1 MTFTTLLTTL
11 SPEGVYTVTFNRPEV
26 LNAVND
32 EMRHEFRALGEQ
44 IWLDD
49 AIRAV
54 IFTGAG
60 RAFSTGADMSYLERD
75 WTTPAFRAHTR
86 ILTGFFDDLEMV
98 EKPIIAAI
106 NGPSAGAG
114 FQLALSCDIRFA
126 AQSAQFGLREANLG
140 LVPGVGACSRLARII
155 GYGRAKELIFSADMI
170 SAEEAQRIG
179 LVYRVVPDDQ
189 LLTATG
195 EFTLRLLTLA
205 PQAIGLGKRVLREC
219 LSTDLGTGRAIES
232 LALSMLTQTSD
243 LKEGVKA
250 FREKRKPNFKG
261 K

>member
-1 MTFTTLLTTL
+1 TSL
-11 SPEGVYTVTFNRPEV
+11 SSDGIYTVTFNRPDV

-60 RAFSTGADMSYLERD
+60 RAFSAGADMAYLERE
-75 WTTPAFRAHTR
+75 WSTPAFRAHTR
-86 ILTGFFDDLEMV
+86 ILTSFFDDLETV

-126 AQSAQFGLREANLG
+126 AQSAQFGLRETNIG
-140 LVPGVGACSRLARII
+140 LVPAVGACSRLARII
-155 GYGRAKELIFSADMI
+155 GYGRTKELIFSADMI
-170 SAEEAQRIG
+170 SAEEAHRIG
-179 LVYRVVPDDQ
+179 LVYKVVPDGE
-189 LLTATG
+189 LMSAAT
-195 EFTLRLLTLA
+195 EFAQRLLTRA
-205 PQAIGLGKRVLREC
+205 PQAIGLGKRILREC
-219 LSTDLGTGRAIES
+219 LSADLTTGRGIES
-232 LALSMLTQTSD
+232 LALSMLTQTDD
-243 LKEGVKA
+243 LKEGVRA